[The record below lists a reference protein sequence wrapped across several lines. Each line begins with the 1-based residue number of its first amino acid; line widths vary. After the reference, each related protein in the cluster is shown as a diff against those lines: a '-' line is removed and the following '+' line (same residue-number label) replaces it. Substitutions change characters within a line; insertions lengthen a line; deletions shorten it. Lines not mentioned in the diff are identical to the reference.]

1 MDTRARARAH
11 MGVWSA
17 QNVGLVTWPQ

>member
-1 MDTRARARAH
+1 VHGYARARAH